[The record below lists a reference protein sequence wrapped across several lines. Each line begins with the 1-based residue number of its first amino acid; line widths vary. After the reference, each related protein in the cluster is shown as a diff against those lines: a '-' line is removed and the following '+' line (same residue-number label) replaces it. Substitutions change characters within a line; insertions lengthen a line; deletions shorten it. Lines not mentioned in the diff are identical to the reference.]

1 MDPSDFS
8 IIIKRSTKWQTQNFW
23 LSIMNLELY
32 FIGIGIVL
40 FISIYASRITSKFG
54 VPLLLIFL
62 ILGMLMGSDGIL
74 GIEFDNPQIAQTI
87 GIIALLFILY
97 DGGLSTHYENIK
109 PVIFEGAMLAT
120 LGVFITALI
129 MAICAYLIFDFTFL
143 ESLLLGAI
151 ISSTDAAAVFA
162 ILRAKNLSL
171 KNHVG
176 DVLELESGSND
187 PMAIFL
193 TLAVLNLITIS
204 HWNDFSYFILIGKF
218 ILQFVLG
225 IALGVLFGFLFPKIC
240 HLSKI
245 KYANLYALLSV
256 SWLLLIYG
264 FTASIGG
271 NGFLCIYIAGV
282 LINKSAFPF
291 KQNVLDFHDSL
302 AWMMQIIVFL
312 VLGLLVFPSKLVD
325 IAIPASIL
333 TLFLIFAAR
342 PASVF
347 LVLKK
352 SRFSSKEK
360 VFISWVGLR
369 GAVPIVLA
377 TYPYLEGLSSSN
389 KIFNIV
395 FFMVFISVFA
405 QGMTLPYF
413 ARKLKITKDDLE

>member
-1 MDPSDFS
+1 
-8 IIIKRSTKWQTQNFW
+8 
-23 LSIMNLELY
+23 MNLELY

-204 HWNDFSYFILIGKF
+204 NWNDFSYFILIGKF

-225 IALGVLFGFLFPKIC
+225 IALGILFGFLFPKIC

>member
-1 MDPSDFS
+1 
-8 IIIKRSTKWQTQNFW
+8 
-23 LSIMNLELY
+23 MNLELY

-40 FISIYASRITSKFG
+40 FISIYASRISSKFG
-54 VPLLLIFL
+54 IPLLLIFL

-87 GIIALLFILY
+87 GVIALLFILY
-97 DGGLSTHYENIK
+97 DGGLSTRYDNIK

-120 LGVFITALI
+120 FGVFITALA
-129 MAICAYLIFDFTFL
+129 MALCAYAIFNFTFS

-171 KNHVG
+171 KNNVG

-193 TLAVLNLITIS
+193 TLTVLNLITIS
-204 HWNDFSYFILIGKF
+204 NWDHFSYLILIGKL

-225 IALGVLFGFLFPKIC
+225 IGLGILFGILFPKIC

-325 IAIPASIL
+325 VAIQASIL
-333 TLFLIFAAR
+333 ALFLIFIAR
-342 PASVF
+342 PVSVF

-360 VFISWVGLR
+360 IFISWVGLR

-389 KIFNIV
+389 RIFNIV
-395 FFMVFISVFA
+395 FFMVFISVLA
-405 QGMTLPYF
+405 QGMTLPYV
-413 ARKLKITKDDLE
+413 ARKLKITKDDAE

>member
-1 MDPSDFS
+1 
-8 IIIKRSTKWQTQNFW
+8 
-23 LSIMNLELY
+23 MNLELY

-193 TLAVLNLITIS
+193 TLTVLNLITIS
-204 HWNDFSYFILIGKF
+204 NWNDFSYFILIGKF

>member
-1 MDPSDFS
+1 
-8 IIIKRSTKWQTQNFW
+8 
-23 LSIMNLELY
+23 MNLELY

-87 GIIALLFILY
+87 GVIALLFILY

-193 TLAVLNLITIS
+193 TLTVLNLITIS
-204 HWNDFSYFILIGKF
+204 NWNDFSYFILIGKF